1 MRLID
6 ADALDFGFPVTDDA
20 YGLSRQIGIEL
31 VRERINAAPT
41 IEQPTWISC
50 AERLPTED
58 GKYLTYR
65 IDEVRWGEF
74 TSRMS
79 CLSIEFYSVDFDG
92 WWNDGVKLDDVT
104 HWMHLPMPPK
114 GDE

>member
-6 ADALDFGFPVTDDA
+6 ADALPYEKQVLSIDEEWCLKVADIDA
-20 YGLSRQIGIEL
+20 T
-31 VRERINAAPT
+31 PT

-50 AERLPTED
+50 AERLPTEGGTYLVCQDFSMWGVEHKTIGIEQFVKQFGGWYCD
-58 GKYLTYR
+58 GLK
-65 IDEVRWGEF
+65 IKG
-74 TSRMS
+74 
-79 CLSIEFYSVDFDG
+79 I
-92 WWNDGVKLDDVT
+92 T